1 MFFGNVQYL
10 ISSLPE
16 WETPQY
22 SELGIEIRIY
32 TIYIPYLNYQT
43 SSFDVWTLPCP
54 GNIWVAEFGKE
65 QLLITLW
72 VLFNICHHV
81 LLVRLCF
88 LFSLCVDGNLIITPP
103 LSSLFDVDLLRK
115 QEPRIAKKS
124 HFSIYLAQE
133 QAGVGLM

>member
-22 SELGIEIRIY
+22 SEFRIEIRIY

-54 GNIWVAEFGKE
+54 GNIRVAEFGKD
-65 QLLITLW
+65 QL
-72 VLFNICHHV
+72 VQKADY
-81 LLVRLCF
+81 LV
-88 LFSLCVDGNLIITPP
+88 GP
-103 LSSLFDVDLLRK
+103 L
-115 QEPRIAKKS
+115 
-124 HFSIYLAQE
+124 
-133 QAGVGLM
+133 